1 MSRPLERFAGMSVLV
16 VDDNPV
22 NVAFLKQLLVK
33 QGLYR
38 VYSEVDSRVV
48 AQRLAEHKPDL
59 VLLDLRMPHVD
70 GYEVLTQIQEFAAGG
85 YLPVMVLTAD
95 TTTATRERALAQGAQ
110 DFLTKP
116 IDATEATLRI
126 ANLLQTRQLY
136 ATLRQVTA
144 RPATAEAQSTRGHA
158 EVRDRIQAVLH
169 DKSISPVFQPIQD
182 LATGATVG
190 HEALARFPNPTL
202 ASPDQWFADA
212 FTVGLG
218 VDLEWL
224 AATSMLAYLQSAPPS
239 MFVAVNMS
247 PATVL
252 HLGED
257 QFCPPELWPR
267 IVIELTEHVPVED
280 YPALHRALASARSHG
295 ARLAVDDLGSG
306 YGGFR
311 HLLRLAPDIIKLDI
325 SLVAGMDRDTGQ
337 KALARALL
345 GFANE
350 VGAQVIAEGIE
361 QPDELTALQDLGV
374 PWGQGY
380 LLGRPGALS
389 AAWTSEGIGAA
400 DGGGIGPAG
409 VLRRR
414 PAAADPLGS

>member
-1 MSRPLERFAGMSVLV
+1 MDVSRPLQRFAGMSVLL
-16 VDDNPV
+16 VDDNPA
-22 NVAFLKQLLVK
+22 NVALLKQLLVR
-33 QGLYR
+33 QGMSR
-38 VYSEVDSRVV
+38 VYSETDSREVPR
-48 AQRLAEHKPDL
+48 RLAEHKPDL

-70 GYEVLTQIQEFAAGG
+70 GFEVLALIHEFAAGS

-95 TTTATRERALAQGAQ
+95 ITTASRDKALARGAH

-116 IDATEATLRI
+116 IDTTEATLRI

-144 RPATAEAQSTRGHA
+144 RSTPAETGPSDDHA
-158 EVRDRIQAVLH
+158 EVLARIRAVLQ
-169 DKSISPVFQPIQD
+169 DRSIQQVFQPVQE
-182 LATGATVG
+182 LATGTTVG
-190 HEALARFPNPTL
+190 YEALSRFPSPTL
-202 ASPDQWFADA
+202 TGPDRWFADA

-218 VDLEWL
+218 VQLEWL
-224 AATSMLAYLQSAPPS
+224 AATAVLPYLQSSPPQL
-239 MFVAVNMS
+239 FVALNMS

-257 QFCPPELWPR
+257 QLCHPDLWPR

-280 YPALHRALASARSHG
+280 YPALHRALAPARSHG

-311 HLLRLAPDIIKLDI
+311 HLLQLRPDIIKLDI
-325 SLVAGMDRDTGQ
+325 SLVAGIDRDMGQ
-337 KALARALL
+337 KALTRALL

-361 QPDELTALQDLGV
+361 QLDELTALQDLGV

-380 LLGRPGALS
+380 LLGRPGAWS
-389 AAWTSEGIGAA
+389 ALPGC
-400 DGGGIGPAG
+400 
-409 VLRRR
+409 
-414 PAAADPLGS
+414 